1 MKRTFTFLLTALFLC
16 VGMVKAAV
24 TDVPEM
30 STEAGIKWYTI
41 KNVRTQKYATYA
53 GESASMTQQAV
64 VQDGSLFYF
73 TGSVADGV
81 ATVKIHNAQAGELL
95 CAGTN
100 SWTAEGVD
108 WYIAAKADN
117 GLSISM
123 TADFSGTKSWNDF
136 QGKGETIDYWTATD
150 AGSIWAVELFGAD
163 IQVTLDKMLA
173 RKDNPIFGEP
183 MYSEEAYNALAAAY
197 ETFNANA
204 TVENY
209 NACKD
214 VIAGIEVYMPQVGQ
228 YYHIECP
235 IFYNTQGV
243 HKALCADA
251 ELGWK
256 TLNKADV
263 ASYWTPVETENGLA
277 WKNAKNGKYL
287 LGNPNT
293 SGAWTTAETAEGAE
307 FTLVVL
313 KDGETQEDYQYAI
326 SVSGRH
332 MHANGHSNGNGAG
345 SNVVS
350 WETNAANSASAWT
363 ITVAK
368 DPSTLVEATV
378 TYSFTY
384 EGEEKYTQTTTTL
397 LGEEWPDITVAFP
410 YGVSASK
417 PEGVV
422 EAEKAAPTTFYV
434 KNALSGQYLSYD
446 VASNLTVADGEAVAT
461 IVPSSVVAGAFGISY
476 PGPNGVAD
484 PRYVQCGSKGR
495 FSGNKDLTENS
506 SVYLYKVTGEGAA
519 TRVNAVE
526 DGASYVF
533 VAKCSKSGYEG
544 YWMITNELTGEG
556 ADLRMIGVK
565 ASDELADE
573 ITFEVG
579 DYSPVWTVGVAEV
592 EEVEAAEFYVKN
604 ALSGQYLSYDV
615 ASNLTV
621 ADGEAVATIVPSS
634 VVAGA
639 FGISYPGP
647 NGVADPRYVQCGS
660 KGRFSGNKD
669 LTENSS
675 VYLYK
680 VTGEGAAT
688 RVNAVEDGA
697 SYVFVAKCSKS
708 GYEGY
713 WMITNE
719 LTGEGADLRM
729 IGVKAS
735 DELADEI
742 TFEVGDY
749 SPVWTVSAVKEEPA
763 AVAFTKV
770 IELEVAELPFV
781 AAENVEGIS
790 KWYYTTMHNNPA
802 RYIQEN
808 LDGSIDFVKQ
818 TVGEVKTDSLLW
830 GFVGNHFD
838 GIKLVNK
845 ATGHAVVS
853 TSGDAKMGDAA
864 DATVFALCATNTN
877 IENGFCLKYPE
888 GGFLNGNAGA
898 GKVSTWSAADQGSTF
913 RVFVLPMEELAAF
926 AAKFN
931 ELESLTEAYPS
942 LYAMSAV
949 QNQYFAVYEAVAPV
963 KEAIANGTATSEEVV
978 AATASMTEVIA
989 FVLAMDAKYNE
1000 WQAELFACYE
1010 VQDTTEATNLAAVAA
1025 FAAVVDKHGRYQWM
1039 MPAETVE
1046 DFDALIA
1053 ELVAAREAFIK
1064 DANAPMTPEMEAFLA
1079 KYAELEMVTEACP
1092 SLWFIS
1098 VLNEKFYE
1106 LIDAG
1111 DALKANLLT
1120 ATAEELSAFGA
1131 LVDEYIAFAQAMDAK
1146 YNEWQAELM
1155 ACYEVQDTTT
1165 TASEAAVAAF
1175 AEVVDKHAGYQY
1187 EMPAAS
1193 VEELEALIAELKA
1206 ARQAFIDD
1214 ATGINNINANVEAVI
1229 YDIHG
1234 RRVSTME
1241 KGIYIVN
1248 GRKVIVK

>member
-30 STEAGIKWYTI
+30 STEGNTVWYTI
-41 KNVRTQKYATYA
+41 SNTRSVSGKYLYWTEA
-53 GESASMTQQAV
+53 GLKDANTLSKA
-64 VQDGSLFYF
+64 SLFYF
-73 TGSVADGV
+73 TAGEAG
-81 ATVKIHNAQAGELL
+81 TCYIHNAATDSL
-95 CAGTN
+95 
-100 SWTAEGVD
+100 
-108 WYIAAKADN
+108 
-117 GLSISM
+117 
-123 TADFSGTKSWNDF
+123 FSG
-136 QGKGETIDYWTATD
+136 A
-150 AGSIWAVELFGAD
+150 
-163 IQVTLDKMLA
+163 
-173 RKDNPIFGEP
+173 
-183 MYSEEAYNALAAAY
+183 
-197 ETFNANA
+197 
-204 TVENY
+204 
-209 NACKD
+209 
-214 VIAGIEVYMPQVGQ
+214 
-228 YYHIECP
+228 
-235 IFYNTQGV
+235 
-243 HKALCADA
+243 
-251 ELGWK
+251 
-256 TLNKADV
+256 
-263 ASYWTPVETENGLA
+263 
-277 WKNAKNGKYL
+277 
-287 LGNPNT
+287 
-293 SGAWTTAETAEGAE
+293 GAWTTAGVGCVISETPHSSKAGVAIEFNGTALNEQNHADGFTTWSANDAGSIFVISPVVATIKEAVAKIEENKVAGNTIFGQYKYEEESYNALVAALAVLESAEGEE
-307 FTLVVL
+307 FFAAFESSAAVMASLVLAMPEEGKFYVIECPLFKQVQGVSKALNSTPGWNTLNLADKNYYWTVEVNDGSYALKNVATGQYLNGTSMSDAPAYAKLNSLGQQQFNIVVN
-313 KDGETQEDYQYAI
+313 GTT
-326 SVSGRH
+326 V
-332 MHANGHSNGNGAG
+332 HANNHASGKGGSGNI
-345 SNVVS
+345 VS
-350 WETNAANSASAWT
+350 WGGEANSASAWQF
-363 ITVAK
+363 IERV
-368 DPSTLVEATV
+368 DPATLVEATV

-384 EGEEKYTQTTTTL
+384 EGEEKYTQTTTTF
-397 LGEEWPDITVAFP
+397 LGEEWPAITVAFP

-446 VASNLTVADGEAVAT
+446 VASNLTAADGEAVAT
-461 IVPSSVVAGAFGISY
+461 IVPSSVVAGAFAVSY
-476 PGPNGVAD
+476 PGPNGAAD

-495 FSGNKDLTENS
+495 FSGNAQLTENS

-526 DGASYVF
+526 DGASYVL
-533 VAKCSKSGYEG
+533 VAKCSKADYEG

-592 EEVEAAEFYVKN
+592 EEVAAAEFYVKN
-604 ALSGQYLSYDV
+604 AVSGKYLDYDPE
-615 ASNLTV
+615 SNLTTGD
-621 ADGEAVATIVPSS
+621 AEAVATIVPSS
-634 VVAGA
+634 VIAGTFA
-639 FGISYPGP
+639 ISYPNP
-647 NGVADPRYVQCGS
+647 KAAAGVSYVQSGS
-660 KGRFSGNKD
+660 SGRFSGNTQ
-669 LTENSS
+669 LTKNSS
-675 VYLYK
+675 IYVYK
-680 VTGEGAAT
+680 VASESTAT
-688 RVNAVEDGA
+688 RVESFENGA
-697 SYVFVAKCSKS
+697 SYIFVAESTK
-708 GYEGY
+708 GGY
-713 WMITNE
+713 WMLTNE
-719 LTGEGADLRM
+719 PYKSGVDLRM
-729 IGVKAS
+729 VGVKVS
-735 DELADEI
+735 DELPGDEI
-742 TFEVGDY
+742 TYEQGAEF
-749 SPVWTVSAVKEEPA
+749 SPVWTVEAVKEEPA

-781 AAENVEGIS
+781 AAETVEGIS

-931 ELESLTEAYPS
+931 ELESLTEAYTS
-942 LYAMSAV
+942 MYAISAV
-949 QNQYFAVYEAVAPV
+949 QNQFFAVYDAVAPV
-963 KEAIANGTATSEEVV
+963 KEAIENGTATSEEVV

-1000 WQAELFACYE
+1000 WMAELMACYE
-1010 VQDTTEATNLAAVAA
+1010 VQDTTVTENVAAVAA
-1025 FAAVVDKHGRYQWM
+1025 FSAVVDKHGMYQWM
-1039 MPAETVE
+1039 MPAESVE

-1053 ELVAAREAFIK
+1053 ELVAARESFIAA
-1064 DANAPMTPEMEAFLA
+1064 ANTPMTPEMEAFLA
-1079 KYAELEMVTEACP
+1079 KYGELEMVTETCS

-1111 DALKANLLT
+1111 DALKAKLLT
-1120 ATAEELSAFGA
+1120 ATAEELSAFGV
-1131 LVDEYIAFAQAMDAK
+1131 LVDEFIAFAQSMDAK
-1146 YNEWQAELM
+1146 YNEWKAELM
-1155 ACYEVQDTTT
+1155 ACNEVQDTTT
-1165 TASEAAVAAF
+1165 TASEEAVAAF
-1175 AEVVDKHAGYQY
+1175 AEVLEKHSSYQWS
-1187 EMPAAS
+1187 MPATS
-1193 VEELEALIAELKA
+1193 VEEIDALIAELVA
-1206 ARQAFIDD
+1206 ARKAFVDD
-1214 ATGINNINANVEAVI
+1214 ATGIKNINVNVEAVI

>member
-53 GESASMTQQAV
+53 GETASMTQQAV

-100 SWTAEGVD
+100 SWTAEGID

-136 QGKGETIDYWTATD
+136 QGSGKTIDYWTATD

-163 IQVTLDKMLA
+163 IQVALDKMLA
-173 RKDNPIFGEP
+173 RKENPIFGEP

-313 KDGETQEDYQYAI
+313 KDGETQDDYQYAI

-332 MHANGHSNGNGAG
+332 MHANNHGGGNGTG

-397 LGEEWPDITVAFP
+397 LGEEWPDITVSFP

-446 VASNLTVADGEAVAT
+446 VASNLTAAEAEAVAT
-461 IVPSSVVAGAFGISY
+461 IVPSSVVAGAFAVSY
-476 PGPNGVAD
+476 PGPNGAAD

-495 FSGNKDLTENS
+495 FSGNAQLTENS

-592 EEVEAAEFYVKN
+592 EEVAAAEFYVKN
-604 ALSGQYLSYDV
+604 AVSGKYLDYDPE
-615 ASNLTV
+615 SNLTTGD
-621 ADGEAVATIVPSS
+621 AEAVATIVPSS
-634 VVAGA
+634 VIAGTFA
-639 FGISYPGP
+639 ISYPNP
-647 NGVADPRYVQCGS
+647 QAAAGVSYVQSGS
-660 KGRFSGNKD
+660 SGRFSGNTQ
-669 LTENSS
+669 LTKNSS
-675 VYLYK
+675 IYVYK
-680 VTGEGAAT
+680 VASESTAT
-688 RVNAVEDGA
+688 RVEAIEDGA
-697 SYVFVAKCSKS
+697 SYIFVAESTK
-708 GYEGY
+708 GGY
-713 WMITNE
+713 WMLTNE
-719 LTGEGADLRM
+719 PYKSGVDLRM
-729 IGVKAS
+729 VGVKVS
-735 DELADEI
+735 DELPGDEI
-742 TFEVGDY
+742 TYEQGAEF
-749 SPVWTVSAVKEEPA
+749 SPVWTVEAVKEEPA

-781 AAENVEGIS
+781 AAETVEGIS

-931 ELESLTEAYPS
+931 ELESLTEAYTS
-942 LYAMSAV
+942 MYAISAV
-949 QNQYFAVYEAVAPV
+949 QNQFFAVYDAVAPV
-963 KEAIANGTATSEEVV
+963 KEAIENGTATSEEVV

-1000 WQAELFACYE
+1000 WKAELMACYE
-1010 VQDTTEATNLAAVAA
+1010 VQDTTVTENVAAVAA
-1025 FAAVVDKHGRYQWM
+1025 FAAVVDKHSMYQWM
-1039 MPAETVE
+1039 MPAESVE

-1053 ELVAAREAFIK
+1053 ELVAARESFIAA
-1064 DANAPMTPEMEAFLA
+1064 ANTPMTPEMEAFLA
-1079 KYAELEMVTEACP
+1079 KYGELEMVTEACP

-1111 DALKANLLT
+1111 DALKAKLLT
-1120 ATAEELSAFGA
+1120 ATAEELSAFGV
-1131 LVDEYIAFAQAMDAK
+1131 LVDEFIAFAQSMDAK
-1146 YNEWQAELM
+1146 YNEWKTELM

-1165 TASEAAVAAF
+1165 TASEEAAAAF
-1175 AEVVDKHAGYQY
+1175 AEVLDKHSSYQWG
-1187 EMPAAS
+1187 MPATS
-1193 VEELEALIAELKA
+1193 VEEIDALIAELVA
-1206 ARQAFIDD
+1206 ARKAFVDD
-1214 ATGINNINANVEAVI
+1214 ATGINNINVNVEAVI

>member
-53 GESASMTQQAV
+53 GETASMTQQAV

-100 SWTAEGVD
+100 SWTAEGID

-136 QGKGETIDYWTATD
+136 QGSGKTIDYWTATD

-163 IQVTLDKMLA
+163 IQVALDKMLA

-214 VIAGIEVYMPQVGQ
+214 VIAGIKVYMPQVGQ

-313 KDGETQEDYQYAI
+313 KDGETQDDYQYAI

-332 MHANGHSNGNGAG
+332 MHANNHGGGNGTG

-446 VASNLTVADGEAVAT
+446 VASNLTAADGEAVAT
-461 IVPSSVVAGAFGISY
+461 IVPSSVVEGAFAVSY
-476 PGPNGVAD
+476 PGPNGAAD

-495 FSGNKDLTENS
+495 FSGNT
-506 SVYLYKVTGEGAA
+506 
-519 TRVNAVE
+519 
-526 DGASYVF
+526 
-533 VAKCSKSGYEG
+533 
-544 YWMITNELTGEG
+544 
-556 ADLRMIGVK
+556 
-565 ASDELADE
+565 
-573 ITFEVG
+573 
-579 DYSPVWTVGVAEV
+579 
-592 EEVEAAEFYVKN
+592 
-604 ALSGQYLSYDV
+604 Q
-615 ASNLTV
+615 
-621 ADGEAVATIVPSS
+621 
-634 VVAGA
+634 
-639 FGISYPGP
+639 
-647 NGVADPRYVQCGS
+647 
-660 KGRFSGNKD
+660 

-781 AAENVEGIS
+781 AAETAEGIS
-790 KWYYTTMHNNPA
+790 KWYYATMHTNRPH
-802 RYIQEN
+802 YIKEN
-808 LDGSIDFVKQ
+808 AAGGVDWILE
-818 TVGEVKTDSLLW
+818 TVGEAKSDSLLW

-838 GIKLVNK
+838 GIKLINK
-845 ATGHAVVS
+845 GTGHAVVS
-853 TSGDAKMGDAA
+853 TGGAAQMGDVAS
-864 DATVFALCATNTN
+864 ATTFILSGSSTGVAG
-877 IENGFCLKYPE
+877 GFCLKYPE
-888 GGFLNGNAGA
+888 GGQYLNASGTS
-898 GKVSTWSAADQGSTF
+898 VSSWGDPDAGSTF
-913 RVFVLPMEELAAF
+913 QLYTLPKEELTAF

-931 ELESLTEAYPS
+931 ELESLTEAYTS
-942 LYAMSAV
+942 MYAISAV
-949 QNQYFAVYEAVAPV
+949 QNQFFAVYEAVAPV
-963 KEAIANGTATSEEVV
+963 KEAIENGTATSEEVV

-1000 WQAELFACYE
+1000 WMAELMACYE
-1010 VQDTTEATNLAAVAA
+1010 VQDTTVTENVAAIAA
-1025 FAAVVDKHGRYQWM
+1025 FAAVVDKHSMYQWM
-1039 MPAETVE
+1039 MPAESVE

-1053 ELVAAREAFIK
+1053 ELVAARESFIAA
-1064 DANAPMTPEMEAFLA
+1064 ANTPMTPEMEAFLA
-1079 KYAELEMVTEACP
+1079 KYGELEMVTEACP

-1111 DALKANLLT
+1111 DALKAKLLT
-1120 ATAEELSAFGA
+1120 ATAEELSAFGV
-1131 LVDEYIAFAQAMDAK
+1131 LVDEFIAFAQSMDAK
-1146 YNEWQAELM
+1146 YNEWKAELM

-1165 TASEAAVAAF
+1165 TASEEAVAAF
-1175 AEVVDKHAGYQY
+1175 AEVLDKHSSYQWG
-1187 EMPAAS
+1187 MPATS
-1193 VEELEALIAELKA
+1193 VEEIDALIAELVA
-1206 ARQAFIDD
+1206 ARKAFVDD
-1214 ATGINNINANVEAVI
+1214 ATGINNINVNVEAVI

>member
-53 GESASMTQQAV
+53 GETASMTQQAV

-100 SWTAEGVD
+100 SWTAEGID

-136 QGKGETIDYWTATD
+136 QGSGKTIDYWTATD

-163 IQVTLDKMLA
+163 IQVALDKMLA

-313 KDGETQEDYQYAI
+313 KDGETQDDYQYAI

-332 MHANGHSNGNGAG
+332 MHANNHGGGNGTG

-446 VASNLTVADGEAVAT
+446 VASNLTAADGEAVAT
-461 IVPSSVVAGAFGISY
+461 IVPSSVVAGAFAVSY
-476 PGPNGVAD
+476 PGPNGA
-484 PRYVQCGSKGR
+484 
-495 FSGNKDLTENS
+495 
-506 SVYLYKVTGEGAA
+506 
-519 TRVNAVE
+519 
-526 DGASYVF
+526 
-533 VAKCSKSGYEG
+533 
-544 YWMITNELTGEG
+544 
-556 ADLRMIGVK
+556 
-565 ASDELADE
+565 
-573 ITFEVG
+573 
-579 DYSPVWTVGVAEV
+579 
-592 EEVEAAEFYVKN
+592 
-604 ALSGQYLSYDV
+604 
-615 ASNLTV
+615 
-621 ADGEAVATIVPSS
+621 
-634 VVAGA
+634 
-639 FGISYPGP
+639 
-647 NGVADPRYVQCGS
+647 ADPRYVQCGS

-781 AAENVEGIS
+781 AAETAEGIS
-790 KWYYTTMHNNPA
+790 KWYYATMHTNRPH
-802 RYIQEN
+802 YIKEN
-808 LDGSIDFVKQ
+808 AAGGIDWILE
-818 TVGEVKTDSLLW
+818 TVGEAKSDSLLW

-838 GIKLVNK
+838 GIKLINK
-845 ATGHAVVS
+845 GTGHAVVS
-853 TSGDAKMGDAA
+853 TGGAAQMGDVAS
-864 DATVFALCATNTN
+864 ATTFILSGSSTGVAG
-877 IENGFCLKYPE
+877 GFCLKYPE
-888 GGFLNGNAGA
+888 GGQYLNASGTS
-898 GKVSTWSAADQGSTF
+898 VSSWGDPDAGSTF
-913 RVFVLPMEELAAF
+913 QLYTLPKEELTAF

-931 ELESLTEAYPS
+931 ELESLTEAYTS
-942 LYAMSAV
+942 MYAISAV
-949 QNQYFAVYEAVAPV
+949 QNQFFAVYEAVAPV
-963 KEAIANGTATSEEVV
+963 KEAIENGTATSEEVV

-1000 WQAELFACYE
+1000 WKAELMACYE
-1010 VQDTTEATNLAAVAA
+1010 VQDTTVTENVAAVAA
-1025 FAAVVDKHGRYQWM
+1025 FAAVVDKHSMYQWM
-1039 MPAETVE
+1039 MPAESVE

-1053 ELVAAREAFIK
+1053 ELVAARESFIAA
-1064 DANAPMTPEMEAFLA
+1064 ANTPMTPEMEAFLA
-1079 KYAELEMVTEACP
+1079 KYGELEMVTETCS

-1098 VLNEKFYE
+1098 VLNEKLYE

-1111 DALKANLLT
+1111 DALKAKLLT
-1120 ATAEELSAFGA
+1120 ATAEELSAFGV
-1131 LVDEYIAFAQAMDAK
+1131 LVDEFIAFAQSMDAK
-1146 YNEWQAELM
+1146 YNEWKAELM
-1155 ACYEVQDTTT
+1155 ACNEVQDTTT
-1165 TASEAAVAAF
+1165 TASEEAVAAF
-1175 AEVVDKHAGYQY
+1175 AEVLEKHSSYQWS
-1187 EMPAAS
+1187 MPATS
-1193 VEELEALIAELKA
+1193 VEEIDALIAELVA
-1206 ARQAFIDD
+1206 ARKAFIDD
-1214 ATGINNINANVEAVI
+1214 ATGINNINVNVEAVI

>member
-30 STEAGIKWYTI
+30 STEGNIVWYTI
-41 KNVRTQKYATYA
+41 SNTRSVSGKYLYWTEA
-53 GESASMTQQAV
+53 GLKDANTLSKA
-64 VQDGSLFYF
+64 SLFYF
-73 TGSVADGV
+73 TAGAGD
-81 ATVKIHNAQAGELL
+81 TCYIHNAATELL
-95 CAGTN
+95 FSGAGA
-100 SWTAEGVD
+100 WTAEGVGCV
-108 WYIAAKADN
+108 ISETPHSSKAGVAIEFN
-117 GLSISM
+117 G
-123 TADFSGTKSWNDF
+123 TALNEQNYADGFTTWSAD
-136 QGKGETIDYWTATD
+136 D
-150 AGSIWAVELFGAD
+150 AGSVFVIASVTAT
-163 IQVTLDKMLA
+163 IQDVIAKLEINKEA
-173 RKDNPIFGEP
+173 NNSIFGE
-183 MYSEEAYNALAAAY
+183 YKYDEESYNALVAALAVI
-197 ETFNANA
+197 ETA
-204 TVENY
+204 TGEEVFAAFET
-209 NACKD
+209 AAEIMAGLT
-214 VIAGIEVYMPQVGQ
+214 IAMPEEGKF
-228 YYHIECP
+228 YLIECP
-235 IFYNTQGV
+235 IFKAAQGV
-243 HKALCADA
+243 SKGLNGTPGWNTISLAD
-251 ELGWK
+251 K
-256 TLNKADV
+256 
-263 ASYWTPVETENGLA
+263 SYYWTVE
-277 WKNAKNGKYL
+277 
-287 LGNPNT
+287 
-293 SGAWTTAETAEGAE
+293 
-307 FTLVVL
+307 V
-313 KDGETQEDYQYAI
+313 KDGAYALKNVATGTYLNGGSMSEAPVYAKLNSLGQQQFNI
-326 SVSGRH
+326 VVNGTTV
-332 MHANGHSNGNGAG
+332 HANGHNSGKGGSGNI
-345 SNVVS
+345 VS
-350 WETNAANSASAWT
+350 WGGDANSASAWQF
-363 ITVAK
+363 IERV
-368 DPSTLVEATV
+368 DPATLVEATV

-384 EGEEKYTQTTTTL
+384 EGEEKYTQTTTTF
-397 LGEEWPDITVAFP
+397 LGEEWPAITVAFP

-446 VASNLTVADGEAVAT
+446 VASNLTAADGEAVAT

-615 ASNLTV
+615 ASNLTA
-621 ADGEAVATIVPSS
+621 ADAEAVASIAPSS
-634 VVAGA
+634 VVEGTFA
-639 FGISYPGP
+639 ISYP
-647 NGVADPRYVQCGS
+647 DPDGSTGYRYVQCGS
-660 KGRFSGNKD
+660 SGRFSGNAQ
-669 LTENSS
+669 LTKNSS

-680 VTGEGAAT
+680 VNGEGAAT
-688 RVNAVEDGA
+688 RVEAVEDGA
-697 SYVFVAKCSKS
+697 SYLFVAESSK
-708 GYEGY
+708 GGY
-713 WMITNE
+713 WMLTNE
-719 LTGEGADLRM
+719 LYGAGADLRM
-729 IGVKAS
+729 VGVKVS
-735 DELADEI
+735 DELPGDEI
-742 TFEVGDY
+742 TYVVGEY

-781 AAENVEGIS
+781 AAENVESIS
-790 KWYYTTMHNNPA
+790 KWYYATMHSNYP

-808 LDGSIDFVKQ
+808 AAGGIDFVKQ
-818 TVGEVKTDSLLW
+818 VVGEVKTDSLLW

-853 TSGDAKMGDAA
+853 TSGDAQMGDAA
-864 DATVFALCATNTN
+864 NATVFALSATDTQV
-877 IENGFCLKYPE
+877 ENGFCLKYPG
-888 GGFLNGNAGA
+888 GGFLNGNANA
-898 GKVSTWSAADQGSTF
+898 GKVSTWSYADAGSTF
-913 RVFVLPMEELAAF
+913 LLYSLPKEELTAF

-931 ELESLTEAYPS
+931 ELEMLTEAYPS
-942 LYAMSAV
+942 MYAMSAV
-949 QNQYFAVYEAVAPV
+949 QNQFFAVYEAVAPV
-963 KEAIANGTATSEEVV
+963 KEAIENGTATSEEVV
-978 AATASMTEVIA
+978 AATASMAEVIE

-1000 WQAELFACYE
+1000 WKNELYACYE
-1010 VQDTTEATNLAAVAA
+1010 VQDTTTATNPAAVAA
-1025 FAAVVDKHGRYQWM
+1025 FAAVVDKHGMYQWM

-1064 DANAPMTPEMEAFLA
+1064 DANAPMSPEVEAFFA
-1079 KYAELEMVTEACP
+1079 KYSELEMLTEAYY
-1092 SLWFIS
+1092 SMYFMS
-1098 VLNEKFYE
+1098 AVNEKYFE
-1106 LIDAG
+1106 LLDAG
-1111 DALKANLLT
+1111 AAIMANLGT
-1120 ATAEELSAFGA
+1120 ATNEELAAFVA
-1131 LVDEYIAFAQAMDAK
+1131 LADEFIAFAMAMDAK
-1146 YNEWQAELM
+1146 YNEWKSELF
-1155 ACYEVQDTTT
+1155 ACYEAQDTTT

-1187 EMPAAS
+1187 DMPAAS

>member
-53 GESASMTQQAV
+53 GETASMTQQAV

-100 SWTAEGVD
+100 SWTAEGID

-163 IQVTLDKMLA
+163 IQVALDKMLA
-173 RKDNPIFGEP
+173 RKDNPIFGEL

-313 KDGETQEDYQYAI
+313 KDGETQDDYQYAI

-332 MHANGHSNGNGAG
+332 MHANNHGGGNGTG

-397 LGEEWPDITVAFP
+397 LGEEWPDITVSFP

-422 EAEKAAPTTFYV
+422 EAVKAAPTTFYV

-446 VASNLTVADGEAVAT
+446 VASNLTAADGEAVAT
-461 IVPSSVVAGAFGISY
+461 IVPSSVVAGAFAVSY
-476 PGPNGVAD
+476 PGPNGAAD
-484 PRYVQCGSKGR
+484 PRFVQCGSKGR

-526 DGASYVF
+526 DGASYVL
-533 VAKCSKSGYEG
+533 VAKCSKTGFEG

-592 EEVEAAEFYVKN
+592 EEVAAAEFYVKN
-604 ALSGQYLSYDV
+604 AVSGKYLDFDP
-615 ASNLTV
+615 ASNLTTGD
-621 ADGEAVATIVPSS
+621 AEAVATIVPSS
-634 VVAGA
+634 VIAGTFA
-639 FGISYPGP
+639 ISYPDPAGQT
-647 NGVADPRYVQCGS
+647 GVRYVQSGTS
-660 KGRFSGNKD
+660 GRFSGNAA
-669 LTENSS
+669 LTKNSS
-675 VYLYK
+675 IYVYK
-680 VTGEGAAT
+680 VASESTAT
-688 RVNAVEDGA
+688 RVEAIEDGA
-697 SYVFVAKCSKS
+697 SYIFVSESTK
-708 GYEGY
+708 GGY
-713 WMITNE
+713 WMLTNE
-719 LTGEGADLRM
+719 PYDSAENLRM
-729 IGVKAS
+729 VGVKVS
-735 DELADEI
+735 DELPGDEI
-742 TFEVGDY
+742 TYEQGAEF
-749 SPVWTVSAVKEEPA
+749 SPVWTVEAVKEEPA

-781 AAENVEGIS
+781 AAETVEGIS

-931 ELESLTEAYPS
+931 ELESLTEAYTS
-942 LYAMSAV
+942 MYAMSAV
-949 QNQYFAVYEAVAPV
+949 QNQFFAVYDAVAPV
-963 KEAIANGTATSEEVV
+963 KEAIENGTATSEEVV

-1000 WQAELFACYE
+1000 WMAELMACYE
-1010 VQDTTEATNLAAVAA
+1010 VQDTTVTENVAA
-1025 FAAVVDKHGRYQWM
+1025 IAAFSAVVDKHSMYQWM
-1039 MPAETVE
+1039 MPAESVE

-1053 ELVAAREAFIK
+1053 ELVAARESFIAA
-1064 DANAPMTPEMEAFLA
+1064 ANTPMTPEMEAFLA
-1079 KYAELEMVTEACP
+1079 KYGELEMVTETCS

-1111 DALKANLLT
+1111 DALKAKLLT
-1120 ATAEELSAFGA
+1120 ATAEELSAFGT
-1131 LVDEYIAFAQAMDAK
+1131 LVDEFIAFAQSMDAK
-1146 YNEWQAELM
+1146 YNEWKAELM
-1155 ACYEVQDTTT
+1155 ACNEVLDTTT
-1165 TASEAAVAAF
+1165 TASEEAVAAF
-1175 AEVVDKHAGYQY
+1175 AEVLEQHSSYQWS
-1187 EMPAAS
+1187 MPATS
-1193 VEELEALIAELKA
+1193 VEEIDALIAELVA
-1206 ARQAFIDD
+1206 ARKAFVDD
-1214 ATGINNINANVEAVI
+1214 ATGINNINVNVEAVI

>member
-53 GESASMTQQAV
+53 GEAASMTQQATA
-64 VQDGSLFYF
+64 QDGSLFYF
-73 TGSVADGV
+73 TGTVADGV

-100 SWTAEGVD
+100 SWTAEGID

-136 QGKGETIDYWTATD
+136 QGSGKTIDYWTATD

-163 IQVTLDKMLA
+163 IQVALDKMLA

-235 IFYNTQGV
+235 VFYNTQGV

-313 KDGETQEDYQYAI
+313 KDGETQDDYQYAI

-332 MHANGHSNGNGAG
+332 MHANNHGGGNGTG

-446 VASNLTVADGEAVAT
+446 VESNLTVAEAEAVAT
-461 IVPSSVVAGAFGISY
+461 IVPSSVVAGAFAVSY
-476 PGPNGVAD
+476 PGPNGAAD
-484 PRYVQCGSKGR
+484 PRFVQCGSKGR

-533 VAKCSKSGYEG
+533 VAKCSK
-544 YWMITNELTGEG
+544 
-556 ADLRMIGVK
+556 AD
-565 ASDELADE
+565 
-573 ITFEVG
+573 
-579 DYSPVWTVGVAEV
+579 
-592 EEVEAAEFYVKN
+592 
-604 ALSGQYLSYDV
+604 
-615 ASNLTV
+615 
-621 ADGEAVATIVPSS
+621 
-634 VVAGA
+634 
-639 FGISYPGP
+639 
-647 NGVADPRYVQCGS
+647 
-660 KGRFSGNKD
+660 
-669 LTENSS
+669 
-675 VYLYK
+675 
-680 VTGEGAAT
+680 
-688 RVNAVEDGA
+688 
-697 SYVFVAKCSKS
+697 
-708 GYEGY
+708 YEGY

-781 AAENVEGIS
+781 AAESAEGIS
-790 KWYYTTMHNNPA
+790 KWYYATMHTNYP

-808 LDGSIDFVKQ
+808 AAGGIDFVKQ
-818 TVGEVKTDSLLW
+818 VVGEVKTDSLLW

-853 TSGDAKMGDAA
+853 TGGDAQMGDAA
-864 DATVFALCATNTN
+864 NATVFALSASDTQV
-877 IENGFCLKYPE
+877 ENGFCLKYPG

-898 GKVSTWSAADQGSTF
+898 GKVSTWSYADAGSTF
-913 RVFVLPMEELAAF
+913 LLYTLPKEELTAF

-931 ELESLTEAYPS
+931 ELESLTEAYTS
-942 LYAMSAV
+942 MYAMSAV
-949 QNQYFAVYEAVAPV
+949 QNQFFAVYDAVAPV

-1000 WQAELFACYE
+1000 WKAELMACYE
-1010 VQDTTEATNLAAVAA
+1010 VQDTTVTENVAAVAA
-1025 FAAVVDKHGRYQWM
+1025 FSAVVDKHSMYQWM
-1039 MPAETVE
+1039 MPAESVE

-1053 ELVAAREAFIK
+1053 ELVAARESFIAA
-1064 DANAPMTPEMEAFLA
+1064 ANTPMTPEMEAFLA
-1079 KYAELEMVTEACP
+1079 KYGELEMVTETCP

-1111 DALKANLLT
+1111 DALKAKLLT
-1120 ATAEELSAFGA
+1120 ATAEELSAFGV
-1131 LVDEYIAFAQAMDAK
+1131 LVDEFIAFAQSMDAK
-1146 YNEWQAELM
+1146 YNEWKAELL
-1155 ACYEVQDTTT
+1155 ACYEAQDTTT
-1165 TASEAAVAAF
+1165 TASEEAVAAF

-1187 EMPAAS
+1187 GMPATS
-1193 VEELEALIAELKA
+1193 VEEIDALIAELVA
-1206 ARQAFIDD
+1206 ARKAFVDD
-1214 ATGINNINANVEAVI
+1214 ATGINNINVNVEAVI